1 MDEARLDED
10 YTGVEAIGIDE
21 TSRKGH
27 RYITVVADLTGCTVV
42 CVVPGKGSSTVK
54 EFARGFMDHNGDPDR
69 VSLVTCDM
77 SPGFAKGVREHLSH
91 AHRIIDMDW
100 QRCVGRF
107 LRGRVPVR

>member
-27 RYITVVADLTGCTVV
+27 RYITVVADLTGCNVV

-54 EFARGFMDHNGDPDR
+54 EFARDFMDHNGDPDR

-107 LRGRVPVR
+107 LRG